1 MTSFPR
7 KSVKW
12 STKQQLE
19 FKAVDWIECDEIEEI
34 PTLGDPKVKDETSY
48 YDNLHNKK
56 YVIFCF
62 GVNAEGQSICVK
74 IKNYTPYFYM
84 RIPSEWT
91 PNMIDE
97 FNTNFLSNI
106 SNCREPAVHNG
117 EDKWYPK
124 SLDEKI
130 GCTFWKSSLISKKTE
145 TVEKQIFWSFMNH
158 RKFNFWKLYFQSKAG
173 SKFYHQ
179 YLKEEHRYPVKLE
192 VQRPNLRHHK
202 RQSST
207 DITQTSAILDGY
219 EAEEVESDSESIPEV
234 KPSASA
240 SASFN
245 SNINSNKAHNSDDEG
260 SSDIKTKFKLF
271 ESDLEPLLRF
281 YHDAKIQPSGWITIP
296 GGKYTNTHNVST
308 CQINIEV
315 DWHHIQPNE
324 RVDIPPMVVASFD
337 IECDSS
343 HGDFPVAR
351 KDLKK
356 LANELVIC
364 WLRDIYLTGKYG
376 KTEPQ
381 HIQAAAALA
390 NKDKYFRDR
399 ILQSLEMKQNVDDGI
414 SKIYLKDRSSLN
426 SKIKGKLFEMMCV
439 NIHMICDRPIR
450 KVKSNKLMKQAVS
463 LVQNRMDKLEERKL
477 KEDKVYANIHDLIM
491 VIKKVADEKGLD
503 FIELRDKMIT
513 KEVLVR
519 FVNHE
524 LKRFLPAVCGDPIIQ
539 IGTVFWLYGD
549 PKPIYNNIL
558 TLVPK
563 DQGCADI
570 PGVDVESFESELSM
584 LLRWSEMIKQY
595 DPDIIVGYNI
605 FGFDEAFMYDRIV
618 ELNPYDQGRKCYPAT
633 FDQFLNLGRMTEHTY
648 KNIKDCRGGLLNKKL
663 SSSALGDNYFYY
675 FNMPGRVQIDLL
687 KVAQSSM
694 TKLPSY
700 KLDSVAEF
708 YIGGKVEGVGKLEAE
723 TCQWIKVSNIKLF
736 KIGQTLVFDGVG
748 EARKLCKV
756 VEIKRAERL
765 IQLDV
770 ALDTKSIPSS
780 AKLIVN
786 GENCGSGGN
795 GESVEITG
803 ISATSKWLKLENMK
817 ELEVGNFIVITM
829 NETNEQL
836 YDGKKLQIMNIV
848 VADVSKGIKLVEVAE
863 PIPLKIYYDSPKW
876 GIGKDDISPQD
887 IFRLQKGSDADRALI
902 AKYCIQD
909 CALLIRL
916 LKKLETIS
924 NNFGMSNVCLVPF
937 SYIFMR
943 GQGIKIFSLICNE
956 CAQEDFVL
964 PVLDKIQLEE
974 DDAKEVNPN
983 TPKKLTI
990 LGGGGG
996 GGGAG
1001 DASDSD
1007 SDLEMGGAGGLGG
1020 SGGASGAGR
1029 TGEFDYAENF
1039 NEIIMTD
1046 ESYEGAIVLDPK
1058 PDFYT
1063 HPISILDF
1071 GSLYPSEMI
1080 ASNLSHDSL
1089 CESPYWLGDE
1099 GAARIR
1105 ALGYD
1110 FIDRSYDNYAW
1121 IDPDKRSLGKK
1132 KVGVTVARFVQFA
1145 DGKKGLIPRVLQK
1158 LLKARKA
1165 MKKLMES
1172 FEKTDPGRAVVY
1184 EGLQL
1189 AYKLTANSLYGQIGA
1204 KTSKI
1209 YKAAIAASTTAG
1221 GRGRIIHAKNYV
1233 LEHFKGSE
1241 IVYGDTDSIFVKFDL
1256 RDESG
1261 VMPVGRAAVERAI
1274 KIGIDAEHA
1283 IQPHLPAPH
1292 VLEYEKVFYP
1302 MMLITKKRYAGDKYE
1317 FSPDKCKFTSM
1328 GIVLKRRDNAPIL
1341 KYIYGGVIKILM
1353 KEMNVNKAVDF
1364 VKSACRDMLDDKFDI
1379 GMFVLSKT
1387 LRDYYKDPEAIA
1399 HKVLADRMAERDPGN
1414 KPACNERIPYAY
1426 IQVDEKTLSV
1436 GSNGKILQGDKI
1448 EHIAYIQDKGLK
1460 LDYVTYIENQLI
1472 KPISQIFELVVRQI
1486 RGYPYHATYL
1496 DDLRGHY
1503 MEKYKGNVD
1512 KVDEKISEKKQE
1524 IVYKLIFHDILMEA
1538 KNMKA
1543 GMAGINTWFKPVAQ
1557 ELMVEQEKPVVA
1569 DAGVAAG
1576 VAKLDV
1582 KKKSVK
1588 QASIATWVSD
1598 GDGINADD
1606 TPLVSSKKKGTVKS
1620 ANSSASK
1627 NQAKITAFF
1636 GNDGN

>member
-1 MTSFPR
+1 MSKFPR
-7 KSVKW
+7 KTVKW
-12 STKQQLE
+12 NTKEQLE
-19 FKAVDWIECDEIEEI
+19 FKAVDWIECDEIENI
-34 PTLGDPKVKDETSY
+34 PRLTITTSKDDDTPY
-48 YDNLHNKK
+48 YDNIHNKR
-56 YVIFCF
+56 YIIFCF
-62 GVNAEGQSICVK
+62 GVNAEGQSVCVK
-74 IKNYTPYFYM
+74 IKNYTPYFYA

-91 PNMIDE
+91 PHMIEE
-97 FNTNFLSNI
+97 FNTKFLSNI
-106 SNCREPAVHNG
+106 TDCKEPTLHNG
-117 EDKWYPK
+117 ETNWYPK

-130 GCTFWKSSLISKKTE
+130 GCTFWKSSLLSKKTE
-145 TVEKQIFWSFMNH
+145 IMEKQIFWSFMNH

-173 SKFYHQ
+173 WKFYHQ
-179 YLKEEHRYPVKLE
+179 YLKEEHRYPIKQELPRHTRPKHPKKHINGLE
-192 VQRPNLRHHK
+192 GK
-202 RQSST
+202 T
-207 DITQTSAILDGY
+207 GDDETDGY
-219 EAEEVESDSESIPEV
+219 EPEEFED
-234 KPSASA
+234 
-240 SASFN
+240 
-245 SNINSNKAHNSDDEG
+245 
-260 SSDIKTKFKLF
+260 SDIEDTTSSLKTNLVPKVIESNDSGDDDDTTTRKNTTKAKLKLF
-271 ESDLEPLLRF
+271 ESDLDPLLRF
-281 YHDAKIQPSGWITIP
+281 YHDAKIQPSGWLTIP
-296 GGKYTNTHNVST
+296 AGKYTKTQNVST

-315 DWHHIQPNE
+315 DWHHVQPNE
-324 RVDIPPMVVASFD
+324 RVDIPPLVVASFD

-364 WLRDIYLTGKYG
+364 WLRDVYTMTKYG
-376 KTEPQ
+376 KTEEQ
-381 HIQAAAALA
+381 YINAAKALST
-390 NKDKYFRDR
+390 NDIYFRDR
-399 ILQSLEMKQNVDDGI
+399 ILQSIDMKDGVDDGI
-414 SKIYLKDRSSLN
+414 SKVYLKDRSSLN
-426 SKIKGKLFEMMCV
+426 SKIRGKMFEMLCK
-439 NIHMICDRPIR
+439 NIHGICDRPIR
-450 KVKSNKLMKQAVS
+450 KVKKNKLMKLAAA
-463 LVQNRMDKLEERKL
+463 LVQSRMDKLEERRL
-477 KEDKVYANIHDLIM
+477 KEDKVHASIQDLMMI
-491 VIKKVADEKGLD
+491 IKKVADEKN
-503 FIELRDKMIT
+503 IEYTELRDKMFT
-513 KEVLVR
+513 KETLVK

-549 PKPIYNNIL
+549 SKPIYNNIL
-558 TLVPK
+558 TMVPK
-563 DQGCADI
+563 DEGCSDI
-570 PGVDVESFESELSM
+570 PGIDVEIFENELKM
-584 LLRWSEMIKQY
+584 LLRWSELIKQY
-595 DPDIIVGYNI
+595 DPDILVGYNI

-618 ELNPYDQGRKCYPAT
+618 ELNPYDVSRKCYPPD
-633 FDQFLNLGRMTEHTY
+633 FDLFLNMGRLTEATY

-700 KLDSVAEF
+700 KLDNVAEY
-708 YIGGKVEGVGKLEAE
+708 YIGGKVEGVGLKNADGELPE
-723 TCQWIKVSNIKLF
+723 TCEWIKVGNIKVF
-736 KIGQTLVFDGVG
+736 NIGQKIEFTSENSSICATIIDI
-748 EARKLCKV
+748 RK
-756 VEIKRAERL
+756 AERL
-765 IQLDV
+765 VKLDV
-770 ALDTKSIPSS
+770 MVNTKTIPNE
-780 AKLIVN
+780 AIL
-786 GENCGSGGN
+786 
-795 GESVEITG
+795 ESKVLVTG
-803 ISATSKWLKLENMK
+803 ISSTSNWLKLENLK

-836 YDGKKLQIMNIV
+836 YDGKKLQIMAINK
-848 VADVSKGIKLVEVAE
+848 DDGLVKVAE

-887 IFRLQKGSDADRALI
+887 IFRLQKGSDDDRALI

-964 PVLDKIQLEE
+964 PVLDKIQVEE
-974 DDAKEVNPN
+974 DDAKEVTPN
-983 TPKKLTI
+983 TAKKLTVI
-990 LGGGGG
+990 GGNT
-996 GGGAG
+996 GGA
-1001 DASDSD
+1001 AVDSD
-1007 SDLEMGGAGGLGG
+1007 SDDDIEDARG
-1020 SGGASGAGR
+1020 SGGVGG
-1029 TGEFDYAENF
+1029 TGGDFDYADNF
-1039 NEIIMTD
+1039 NEILMTD

-1121 IDPDKRSLGKK
+1121 IDPNKRSLGKK
-1132 KVGVTVARFVQFA
+1132 KVGITTARFVQFA

-1209 YKAAIAASTTAG
+1209 FKSAIAASTTAG

-1256 RDESG
+1256 RDENG
-1261 VMPVGRAAVERAI
+1261 VMPLGRAAVERAI
-1274 KIGIDAEHA
+1274 KIGVDAEHV

-1317 FSPDKCKFTSM
+1317 FNPDKCKFTSM

-1353 KEMNVNKAVDF
+1353 KEMNVNKAVEF

-1426 IQVDEKTLSV
+1426 IQVDEKTLAV

-1448 EHIAYIQDKGLK
+1448 EHVAYIQDKGLK

-1486 RGYPYHATYL
+1486 RGYPYHTTYL
-1496 DDLRGHY
+1496 EDLRAQY
-1503 MEKYKGNVD
+1503 MEKYKGDVE
-1512 KVDEKISEKKQE
+1512 KVAEKVSEKKQA
-1524 IVYKLIFHDILMEA
+1524 IVYKLVFHDILMEA
-1538 KNMKA
+1538 KNLKG
-1543 GMAGINTWFKPVAQ
+1543 GMSGINTWFKPV
-1557 ELMVEQEKPVVA
+1557 V
-1569 DAGVAAG
+1569 AGVVDSSKLEVAA
-1576 VAKLDV
+1576 AIPTPIINTKP
-1582 KKKSVK
+1582 KKSVK
-1588 QASIATWVSD
+1588 QASIAAWV
-1598 GDGINADD
+1598 GDNTVDENPGAI
-1606 TPLVSSKKKGTVKS
+1606 KKKGGTAKPVPSNKG
-1620 ANSSASK
+1620 
-1627 NQAKITAFF
+1627 QAKITTFF
-1636 GNDGN
+1636 G